1 MSDQQRPPRGSDL
14 PLWFR
19 VGTLGVLVVTFVTHL
34 AVDVA
39 AKDYDGGS
47 QSLLLGGIIGTALGV
62 GEFMRR
68 DR

>member
-1 MSDQQRPPRGSDL
+1 MATDQRPPRGSDL

-19 VGTLGVLVVTFVTHL
+19 VGALGILVVTFVVHL
-34 AVDVA
+34 ALDIAVD
-39 AKDYDGGS
+39 DYDGGS